1 VNNSAAVQRVINR
14 VSVEAS
20 FFGKLSAVENL
31 CFAAGLYGIPK
42 REALRKINSLA
53 ERFGLDLKRLKD
65 PLEDFSRG
73 MQQKVAIVRA
83 LMTEARMLLLDEPK
97 TELDPRA
104 KRDVQSL
111 IKDVKETMNT
121 TMLLTTH
128 NMDEAEKLCDYV
140 AIIHLGRIVASG
152 RPLELKKQ
160 LLGRI
165 ENPSFEDALLEFT
178 DVSMEEAEY
187 QEVEST

>member
-1 VNNSAAVQRVINR
+1 MINR

-20 FFGKLSAVENL
+20 FFRKLSAVENL

-42 REALRKINSLA
+42 REALRRISSLA
-53 ERFGLDLKRLKD
+53 ERFGLNLKRLKD
-65 PLEDFSRG
+65 SLEDFSRG

-83 LMTEARMLLLDEPK
+83 LMTEPGMLLLDEP
-97 TELDPRA
+97 TTGLDPRA

-111 IKDVKETMNT
+111 LKDVKETMNT

-128 NMDEAEKLCDYV
+128 DMDEAEKLCDYV

-160 LLGRI
+160 LFGRI
-165 ENPSFEDALLEFT
+165 ENPSFEDVLLEFT
-178 DVSMEEAEY
+178 GVSMEEAEY
-187 QEVEST
+187 QEVESA

>member
-1 VNNSAAVQRVINR
+1 MINR

-20 FFGKLSAVENL
+20 FFRKLSAVENL

-42 REALRKINSLA
+42 REALRRISSLA
-53 ERFGLDLKRLKD
+53 ERFGLNLKRLKD
-65 PLEDFSRG
+65 SLEDFSRG

-83 LMTEARMLLLDEPK
+83 LMTEPRMLLLDEP
-97 TELDPRA
+97 TTGLDPRA

-111 IKDVKETMNT
+111 LKDVKETMNT

-128 NMDEAEKLCDYV
+128 DMDEAEKLCDYV

-165 ENPSFEDALLEFT
+165 KNPSFEDVLLEFT
-178 DVSMEEAEY
+178 GVSMEEAEY
-187 QEVEST
+187 QEVESA